1 MDDGL
6 GNGGLVLAAL
16 VQCRDGNII
25 GRWIDSIHNP
35 FLSRQNP
42 AIKGFYS
49 MAEEMYS
56 MGEKNGAGDAHTRC
70 IPEKLE

>member
-6 GNGGLVLAAL
+6 GNDMLARAAL
-16 VQCRDGNII
+16 VQRRDQKII
-25 GRWIDSIHNP
+25 GRWIGSIHNP

-56 MGEKNGAGDAHTRC
+56 MGEQ
-70 IPEKLE
+70 